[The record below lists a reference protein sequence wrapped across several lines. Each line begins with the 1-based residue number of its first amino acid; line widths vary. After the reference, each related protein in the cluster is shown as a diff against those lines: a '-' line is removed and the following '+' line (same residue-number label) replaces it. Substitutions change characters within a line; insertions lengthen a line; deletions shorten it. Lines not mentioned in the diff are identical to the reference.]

1 MNKALFFVFSN
12 KTHFETALPILEY
25 FQDKYDYVAIFNLSN
40 PNYSKGL
47 REYLEKYREL
57 FQDILVLNTLSSK
70 IERIKQLL
78 QVKKFVQNCIKT
90 CDIQSSIQFI
100 EGSDID
106 WLVIGVLKENN
117 IRTVVLQWG
126 ITWEP
131 SYYDGLHGK
140 NTVIKKIKSKIH
152 KVIKIVLG
160 LNYPSM
166 KYLGD
171 GQSDYLLTMGDF
183 WTNQFLKYHN
193 KKDKFI
199 SVGNPRFLDLVTLK
213 EHSNKKDILFITG
226 AGTSLYG
233 YGSEKHL
240 EDIKNVYSAY
250 VEANI
255 PNILIHKIH
264 PRDKFAIEIEQ
275 LAKKYKNIKVEISIS
290 TTELLKNTMV
300 TIVIRST
307 VGLEA
312 LISGSK
318 LVIYNNGNQS
328 IGFNYANYGLATE
341 VSNNNELKN
350 LLINIESIKQPS
362 CDEIEYYIKTKDI
375 MKDLEYVITKN

>member
-47 REYLEKYREL
+47 MEYLEKYREL

-131 SYYDGLHGK
+131 RYYDGLHGN
-140 NTVIKKIKSKIH
+140 NTVIKKIKSIIH
-152 KVIKIVLG
+152 KIFKIILG
-160 LNYPSM
+160 LNYPTM

-199 SVGNPRFLDLVTLK
+199 SVGNPRFLDLTQSR
-213 EHSNKKDILFITG
+213 EISDKKDILFITG

-233 YGSEKHL
+233 YDSEKHL
-240 EDIKNVYSAY
+240 EDIKNIYEAYSK
-250 VEANI
+250 ANI
-255 PNILIHKIH
+255 ENKLIHKIH
-264 PRDKFAIEIEQ
+264 PRDKFVSKIEQ
-275 LAKKYKNIKVEISIS
+275 LAKKYKNIKVEQLVPTI
-290 TTELLKNTMV
+290 ELLKTSLV
-300 TIVIRST
+300 TIIIRST

-312 LISGSK
+312 LIAGSK
-318 LVIYNNGNQS
+318 LVVYNNGSQS
-328 IGFNYANYGLATE
+328 IGFNYANYGLAME

-350 LLINIESIKQPS
+350 LLANIESIKQPS

-375 MKDLEYVITKN
+375 MKDLKYVITKN